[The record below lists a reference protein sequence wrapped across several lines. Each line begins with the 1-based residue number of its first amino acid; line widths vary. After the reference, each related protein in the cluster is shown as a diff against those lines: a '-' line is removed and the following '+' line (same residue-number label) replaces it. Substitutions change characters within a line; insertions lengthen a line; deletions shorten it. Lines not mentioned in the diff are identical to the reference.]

1 MKNLLKAV
9 LLSLALLPAIAFSH
23 GAPRITVTE
32 EITINAEPQKVWDA
46 IKDFDNLHSWLPPIK
61 STKAKGGNEVGATR
75 TLTTQDGGTIDELLK
90 KFDNET
96 MSLMY
101 QITAMSNVGEV
112 DDHGEMHEVP
122 VVPVSKYKAWLS
134 VKAVDGGA
142 KVTWKA
148 KFFRAYHGKGH
159 PPAELDDKAAKN
171 AITGIFKS
179 GLENLKVQLEK

>member
-1 MKNLLKAV
+1 MKHLLKG
-9 LLSLALLPAIAFSH
+9 LLISLALLPAVAFSH

-32 EITINAEPQKVWDA
+32 EITINAAPQKVWDA
-46 IKDFDNLHSWLPPIK
+46 IKDFDKLHTWLPAIK
-61 STKAKGGNEVGATR
+61 ATKATGGNEVGATR
-75 TLTTQDGGTIDELLK
+75 TLTTQTDSTIDETLK
-90 KFDNET
+90 KFDSET

-101 QITAMSNVGEV
+101 AITAMSKVGEV
-112 DDHGEMHEVP
+112 DDHGTMHEIP
-122 VVPVSKYKAWLS
+122 AVPVSKYKAWLS